1 MTPHDLTRAPQT
13 DPIEIYRLRDG
24 IYAADLLAA
33 AVVHLDFFT
42 WLAKNPGTLAQ
53 ICRAFDFAE
62 RPADV
67 MLTLFQAMNLVRREC
82 DVFHATELARE
93 HLVKDSPW
101 NVAPYFGSLKD
112 RPVTLDFLRVL
123 RTDKPANWASA
134 KEGAAWAS
142 AMEQEQ
148 FAENFTAAMD
158 SRGVLLGQA
167 LAARVHLAG
176 RKRLLDIGGGSGI
189 YACCFAAAN
198 PQLEAVVLEK
208 PPVDAVTRRRIAARG
223 LSARVSVQTGDFFKE
238 PLPAGFDAHL
248 FSNVLHDW
256 DVPLVKELLRKSAAA
271 LAPGGLLVIHDMHL
285 NADKTGPLPQ
295 ACYSAILMHATEGRI
310 YGVAEMDAW
319 LRETGFGEVQWQ
331 PTAADRSVISAVRAK

>member
-1 MTPHDLTRAPQT
+1 MIPPELTRPPTT
-13 DPIEIYRLRDG
+13 DPTEIYRLRDG

-42 WLAKNPGTLAQ
+42 WLAKTPATLAQ

-62 RPADV
+62 RPVDV
-67 MLTLFQAMNLVRREC
+67 MLSLFQALNLVRREG
-82 DVFHATELARE
+82 DVFQATELARE

-101 NVAPYFGSLKD
+101 NVGPYFGSLKD

-123 RTDKPANWASA
+123 RTDKPANWASS
-134 KEGAAWAS
+134 KDGDAWAA
-142 AMEQEQ
+142 AMEQEK

-167 LAARVHLAG
+167 LAGRVNLDG
-176 RKRLLDIGGGSGI
+176 RRRLLDIGGGSGI
-189 YACCFAAAN
+189 YACAFAAAN
-198 PQLEAVVLEK
+198 PSLQAVVFEK
-208 PPVDAVTRRRIAARG
+208 PPVDAVTRRRIEARG
-223 LSARVSVQTGDFFKE
+223 LDARVSVQTGDFFKDE
-238 PLPAGFDAHL
+238 LPRGFDAHL

-256 DVPLVKELLRKSAAA
+256 DVPLVKDLLRKSAAA
-271 LAPGGLLVIHDMHL
+271 LAPGGLLIIHDMHL
-285 NADKTGPLPQ
+285 NADKSGPLPA

-310 YGVAEMDAW
+310 YGVAEMEAW

-331 PTAADRSVISAVRAK
+331 PTAADRSVMTAVRMK